1 MQKYL
6 PENFLSKR
14 HNGLINDVEVVFID
28 KTELSDLTRGEE
40 LSRTRPRQHQFM
52 VWMCSYAFLLCLSW
66 NFSFGHF

>member
-28 KTELSDLTRGEE
+28 KTELSDLTKGEE
-40 LSRTRPRQHQFM
+40 LSRTRPRQMHFM
-52 VWMCSYAFLLCLSW
+52 V
-66 NFSFGHF
+66 